1 MSKSELAQLLQGVRK
16 AKQRGKQAEPQAKPN
31 GPAPSL
37 APLVGMPLE
46 DLVKIQL
53 PERPRLLGPWF
64 TKSSLVMVH
73 ARTGVGKTWFALSAF
88 QALAMGSTFLKWTAD
103 RPRRVIYLDAEMPGA
118 MVQDRGRLLLNGQST
133 NGNLIVVTPDLQ
145 DDPMPN
151 LATAEGRGRL
161 EPMLNGVDALAI
173 DHITALIRPQGEGTE
188 GDKWVQQVQ
197 PWLLEKRRA
206 GLAILLNHHSGK
218 GGTQRGTSVR
228 EDILDV
234 IIKLEPAGQQN
245 DGARFNVV
253 FEKTRGFYGKEAE
266 TFEARLETLPNG
278 MACWSMSDSAES
290 EEFMALV
297 DMLRDKMSP
306 EKAAKEL
313 KIGRATAYRWKARAI
328 DKGLIN

>member
-1 MSKSELAQLLQGVRK
+1 MDAFDAKEFVRE
-16 AKQRGKQAEPQAKPN
+16 AEQQRQQAKGN
-31 GPAPSL
+31 GHAPSF

-46 DLVKIQL
+46 DLVKFKL
-53 PERPRLLGPWF
+53 PERPRLLGPWL

-73 ARTGVGKTWFALSAF
+73 AKTGVGKTWFSLSAF

-103 RPRRVIYLDAEMPGA
+103 QPRKVLYLDGEMPG
-118 MVQDRGRLLLNGQST
+118 VQIQERGRLLLNGGT
-133 NGNLIVVTPDLQ
+133 TDGRLIVITPDLQ
-145 DDPMPN
+145 ADPMPN
-151 LATAEGRGRL
+151 LATEEGRARL

-173 DHITALIRPQGEGTE
+173 DHITALIRPQGEGGE

-206 GLAILLNHHSGK
+206 GLAILLDHHSGK

-234 IIKLEPAGQQN
+234 IIKLEQVGEEN
-245 DGARFNVV
+245 EGARFKVV

-266 TFEARLETLPNG
+266 TFEAHLETLPNG
-278 MACWSMSDSAES
+278 MSCWSMSDSGES

-297 DMLRDKMSP
+297 EMLKDKMSP